1 MTELSYESIKNLN
14 KNESNIEHINR
25 RLGTQGTKEVLLNR
39 LLKAIQDMDIRNME
53 SESKNISNEMEKN
66 TSNTSDTSVS
76 IELVKEIS
84 TNMFKNKNKIF

>member
-14 KNESNIEHINR
+14 KNELNIELINCG
-25 RLGTQGTKEVLLNR
+25 LGTQGTKEVLLNR

>member
-1 MTELSYESIKNLN
+1 MTELSHESIKNLN
-14 KNESNIEHINR
+14 KNELNIELINR
-25 RLGTQGTKEVLLNR
+25 GLGTQGTKEVLLNR

>member
-14 KNESNIEHINR
+14 KNELNIELINR
-25 RLGTQGTKEVLLNR
+25 GLGTQGTKEVLLNR

-53 SESKNISNEMEKN
+53 SESENISNEMEKN

>member
-14 KNESNIEHINR
+14 KNELNIELINR
-25 RLGTQGTKEVLLNR
+25 GLGTQGTKEVLLNR

>member
-14 KNESNIEHINR
+14 KNESNIELINR

>member
-1 MTELSYESIKNLN
+1 MTELSYESIKNLY
-14 KNESNIEHINR
+14 KNELNIELINR
-25 RLGTQGTKEVLLNR
+25 GLGTQGTKEVLLNR

>member
-1 MTELSYESIKNLN
+1 
-14 KNESNIEHINR
+14 
-25 RLGTQGTKEVLLNR
+25 
-39 LLKAIQDMDIRNME
+39 MDIRNME

>member
-14 KNESNIEHINR
+14 KNELNIELINR
-25 RLGTQGTKEVLLNR
+25 GLGTQGTEEVLLNR